1 MGSLH
6 TETQPQ
12 NKRRQT
18 KIVYLR
24 EETHPHAQYYAIPL
38 LYNTPPK
45 FEALE
50 PLKSW
55 LANHSIRG
63 LPTLIAIDSN
73 LHHPIWNPPRYHHS
87 HSEAKILLKI
97 MEGKSFYLSSPPG
110 IPTFLGRR
118 GSATTIDH
126 LWANSKAR
134 KLITSNH
141 VQLNNH
147 ASDHQPIST
156 TISLNFQQTTSKIS
170 QISMNL
176 SNLDRTK
183 FKNDVRHDLK
193 HPPST
198 TENLTND
205 NIDNTINNLTNIIRD
220 NYFKQGRRTNFNE
233 TKHKPWWDE
242 NILTPLVRGRNRAQ
256 KWALVEKS
264 AEAKNCYQAWQL
276 AFKIEIKRLKT
287 EHWRKFLAEKSP
299 NHVFQAYKFTKLSNS
314 GNILP
319 LRNNEGNMILDNKTK
334 AKILFEGTSVINNQ
348 VDTSDIAHIYFD
360 PQFTFPPIT
369 TQEIARALE
378 ELPKKKAPGPDQ
390 IANELLKETSFLLA
404 PHLEKVFNSCLRNG
418 YFPTSWK
425 KAVTAIIRKAGKD
438 DYSDPKSYRPIA
450 LLNTLGKLFEKI
462 INDRLSFWAEHTG
475 TLANGHMGGR
485 PGRSIYDAFVILTS
499 WIKAQWRKGR
509 LVMGLFLDSFL
520 LDRYTVMKLDS
531 YFSDP
536 IAIERGLPQGSPL
549 SVTLYLLYNSG
560 LLIDNSLSLENQE
573 ISLGFIDDVVHLVSD
588 LTVEK
593 TITRLQERGKLSLDW
608 GMKNGAIFDKKKA
621 KAIIFSHKRITSQ
634 EPFVF
639 GDQEIEFEKEVKWL
653 GLILDQRLFF
663 KKQVVKAKSSFT
675 SSFNQLMRIIKVTYG
690 ISIQEAKQL
699 ISAVIQSRVLYGSL
713 VWFTKRNERSIS
725 TFLETA
731 HHKCIRLAT
740 GFLKQTPIAFLK
752 HDGVLKSLISAHTR
766 LSHNYIYRT
775 WTLPPNHPVKS
786 IVRKE
791 IMEANQTHLS
801 PISLVIRKEELSNM
815 LRTNIIETI
824 YPKPMAPWLPT
835 LNTPLNLQLTREDA
849 KKQIKSQI
857 LKETEKNSIIIF
869 TDGSLIPEQGAGAA
883 ALLINTNKNKSCFIG
898 TTNSVSNFE
907 AELIGIQLAADLIQE
922 EIINNINTKSAAIF
936 SDSQGALIKSTN
948 PYYSS
953 SGQHIYVKTFNKLRK
968 LKEKLELT
976 LYWCPGHEEIE
987 GNCKVDLL
995 AKEATVNNNIDN
1007 QNIIPS
1013 SLSKLRQH
1021 AKHITPILP
1030 PLTEEEKKRVKFKT
1044 ERTRI
1049 AEKLST
1055 LEKGIAALIYQLRA
1069 GHVPLNDYLTRI
1081 KSIQNNKCPNCGRRE
1096 TINHYLLY
1104 CYAYKKER
1112 YKFRKNII
1120 KNKSKTNFYRSELIL
1135 DSPDSFEALG
1145 KYILDTKRFPHI
1157 RTYREDQAVDQQP
1170 NNSPENRV

>member
-1 MGSLH
+1 MHNIMPYPYISNLI
-6 TETQPQ
+6 T
-12 NKRRQT
+12 
-18 KIVYLR
+18 
-24 EETHPHAQYYAIPL
+24 AISINFSSNSNESITL
-38 LYNTPPK
+38 LSVYNTPPK

-73 LHHPIWNPPRYHHS
+73 LHHPAWNPPRYHHS
-87 HSEAKILLKI
+87 HSEAKVLLKK
-97 MEGKSFYLSSPPG
+97 MEGKSFYLASPPG

-126 LWANSKAR
+126 LWANPKAR

-156 TISLNFQQTTSKIS
+156 TIRLDFQQTTSKIS
-170 QISMNL
+170 QIKS
-176 SNLDRTK
+176 
-183 FKNDVRHDLK
+183 
-193 HPPST
+193 
-198 TENLTND
+198 LTND

-220 NYFKQGRRTNFNE
+220 NYFKQGRRINFNE

-242 NILTPLVRGRNRAQ
+242 KVLTPLMRGRNRAP

-264 AEAKNCYQAWQL
+264 SEAKTCYQAWQL
-276 AFKIEIKRLKT
+276 AFKTEIKRLKT
-287 EHWRKFLAEKSP
+287 EHWRKFLAKKSP
-299 NHVFQAYKFTKLSNS
+299 NHVFQAYKFTKLLNS

-319 LRNNEGNMILDNKTK
+319 LHNNEGNMILDNKIK

-348 VDTSDIAHIYFD
+348 VDTSDIVHTFFD
-360 PQFTFPPIT
+360 PQFTFPLIT

-390 IANELLKETSFLLA
+390 IANELLKETSFLLTL
-404 PHLEKVFNSCLRNG
+404 HLEKVFNSCLRNG
-418 YFPTSWK
+418 YFRTSWK
-425 KAVTAIIRKAGKD
+425 KAVTAIIRKSGKD
-438 DYSDPKSYRPIA
+438 DYSDPKSYQPIA

-485 PGRSIYDAFVILTS
+485 PGRSIYDAFVILIS
-499 WIKAQWRKGR
+499 WIKAQWQKGR
-509 LVMGLFLDSFL
+509 LVMGLFLDVSSA
-520 LDRYTVMKLDS
+520 Y
-531 YFSDP
+531 P
-536 IAIERGLPQGSPL
+536 
-549 SVTLYLLYNSG
+549 SV
-560 LLIDNSLSLENQE
+560 E

-588 LTVEK
+588 STLEK
-593 TITRLQERGKLSLDW
+593 TITRLHERGKLSLDW
-608 GMKNGAIFDKKKA
+608 GMKHGAIFDKKKA
-621 KAIIFSHKRITSQ
+621 KAIIFLHKRITSL

-663 KKQVVKAKSSFT
+663 KKQVAKAKSSFT

-699 ISAVIQSRVLYGSL
+699 ISTVIQSRVLYGSL

-725 TFLETA
+725 TFLEIA
-731 HHKCIRLAT
+731 HHKCVRLAT
-740 GFLKQTPIAFLK
+740 GFLKQTPIVFLK
-752 HDGVLKSLISAHTR
+752 HDGVLKSLIRAYTR
-766 LSHNYIYRT
+766 LLHNYIYRT
-775 WTLPPNHPVKS
+775 WTLPPNHPIKN

-791 IMEANQTHLS
+791 IVEANQTHLA
-801 PISLVIRKEELSNM
+801 PISLVIQKEELRNM
-815 LRTNIIETI
+815 LRTNIIKTI

-835 LNTPLNLQLTREDA
+835 LNTPLNLHLMREDA

-857 LKETEKNSIIIF
+857 LEETEKNSIIIL

-883 ALLINTNKNKSCFIG
+883 TLLINTNKNKSCFIG
-898 TTNSVSNFE
+898 TTDSVSNFE

-922 EIINNINTKSAAIF
+922 EITNNTNTKSAAIF

-968 LKEKLELT
+968 LREKLELT

-987 GNCKVDLL
+987 GNCKVDEL
-995 AKEATVNNNIDN
+995 AKAATVNSNIKN
-1007 QNIIPS
+1007 RNIIPS
-1013 SLSKLRQH
+1013 SLSKL
-1021 AKHITPILP
+1021 
-1030 PLTEEEKKRVKFKT
+1030 
-1044 ERTRI
+1044 
-1049 AEKLST
+1049 
-1055 LEKGIAALIYQLRA
+1055 
-1069 GHVPLNDYLTRI
+1069 
-1081 KSIQNNKCPNCGRRE
+1081 
-1096 TINHYLLY
+1096 
-1104 CYAYKKER
+1104 
-1112 YKFRKNII
+1112 
-1120 KNKSKTNFYRSELIL
+1120 
-1135 DSPDSFEALG
+1135 
-1145 KYILDTKRFPHI
+1145 
-1157 RTYREDQAVDQQP
+1157 
-1170 NNSPENRV
+1170 